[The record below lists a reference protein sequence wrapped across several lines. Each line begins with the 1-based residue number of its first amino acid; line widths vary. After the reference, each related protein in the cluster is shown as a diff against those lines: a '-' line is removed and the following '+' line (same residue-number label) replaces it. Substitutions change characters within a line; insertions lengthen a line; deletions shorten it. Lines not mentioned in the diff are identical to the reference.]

1 MSDERSARELLDRF
15 IAIKRLPLGERDDAE
30 CSALRA
36 RLVGEHLALVRFLVR
51 RFVDRGEPYDDLLQI
66 GALGLINALDRFDPD
81 RGAEFATFAT
91 PTILGELKRYF
102 RDKRWAVHVPRRLK
116 ELGASVGSAVE
127 RLTGE
132 FGRSPTTQEVA
143 ERLGVGLDEVIE
155 AMELGNA
162 FSPLSLDAAAT
173 LDRGESQAIDRLG
186 AEDREIENL
195 ADRATIGAALERLS
209 GRDRIVVRLRFFE
222 GQTQREVGERLGVSQ
237 MQVSRIEQRAL
248 ARLRGLLAPSS

>member
-1 MSDERSARELLDRF
+1 MSDEPSARELLDRF
-15 IAIKRLPLGERDDAE
+15 VTLRQAAPNVRDEAE
-30 CSALRA
+30 CAALRA

-116 ELGASVGSAVE
+116 ELGASVAIAAE

-132 FGRSPTTQEVA
+132 LGRSPTPQEIA
-143 ERLGVGLDEVIE
+143 DRLGVGADEVVE
-155 AMELGNA
+155 SMELGNA
-162 FSPLSLDAAAT
+162 FSPLSLDAVANPD
-173 LDRGESQAIDRLG
+173 LGESQVIDRLG
-186 AEDREIENL
+186 AQDQEIEGL
-195 ADRATIGAALERLS
+195 ADRATIAAALERLT
-209 GRDRIVVRLRFFE
+209 GRERIVVRLRFFE

-237 MQVSRIEQRAL
+237 MQVSRMEQRAL
-248 ARLRGLLAPSS
+248 TRLRSLLAPSS